1 MVSEELIASQNV
13 WEPWGFYGRV
23 VGALPGALSS
33 FCDSLMR
40 ALPGFVWFCKS
51 CVMASKG
58 SLRVWLAF
66 RMVQK
71 CFRVEGLGEA
81 SQTRL

>member
-40 ALPGFVWFCKS
+40 ALPGFVWVLQELCHGFER
-51 CVMASKG
+51 A
-58 SLRVWLAF
+58 L
-66 RMVQK
+66 
-71 CFRVEGLGEA
+71 
-81 SQTRL
+81 